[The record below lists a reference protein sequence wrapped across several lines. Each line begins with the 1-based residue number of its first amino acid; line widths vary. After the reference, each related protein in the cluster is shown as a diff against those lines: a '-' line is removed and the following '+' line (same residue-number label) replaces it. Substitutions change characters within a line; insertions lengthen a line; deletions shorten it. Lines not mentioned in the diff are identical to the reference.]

1 MRIMHWR
8 LPVLLVVLCFGAAT
22 IVPAE
27 VTRESAPVCHDAKR
41 PPRAGDEGV
50 FYGPLISVADGDS
63 FRARIQGVAM
73 EFRLYAIDAPERD
86 QAYARQSREALQ
98 SLLGKH
104 EIVMVFID
112 IDRYGRI
119 IADVWANERHVNRE
133 LVARGAAH
141 FYPEYARDNALYEV
155 EQEAR
160 DARRGLWNLPLAQRV
175 EPWVWRERKRASKQ
189 SGAVESK

>member
-1 MRIMHWR
+1 MPLTVFRR
-8 LPVLLVVLCFGAAT
+8 SLLVLGLCFSAAT
-22 IVPAE
+22 ILPGHGA
-27 VTRESAPVCHDAKR
+27 ESAPVQDARR
-41 PPRAGDEGV
+41 PPRPGDEGV
-50 FYGPLISVADGDS
+50 FHGPLISVADGDS
-63 FRARIQGVAM
+63 FRARIQGVGM

-86 QAYARQSREALQ
+86 QAYAKQSREALQ

-104 EIVMVFID
+104 ELVMVFID

-119 IADVWANERHVNRE
+119 IADVWADGVHVNRE

-160 DARRGLWNLPLAQRV
+160 DAKRGLWGLPLAQR
-175 EPWVWRERKRASKQ
+175 ESPWVWREHKRTPKP
-189 SGAVESK
+189 SGAQQK